1 MKPKNISG
9 KRIAE
14 TRKRCRPPLT
24 QAALSDRVTRLGV
37 RLDRAAIAKIE
48 NGLRGVQDFELVA
61 IARVLKVSPLQL
73 LGRAASRPRDTKPKG

>member
-14 TRKRCRPPLT
+14 TRKRCRPALT
-24 QAALSDRVTRLGV
+24 QAVLSDRVTRLGV

-61 IARVLKVSPLQL
+61 IARSLKVSPLQL
-73 LGRAASRPRDTKPKG
+73 LGRAASRPRGAKPKG